1 MPRNPYIRDNANEQ
15 NLIEELT
22 VEVIR
27 AMGRDVYYIPRTLN
41 AQDALYGEDTLST
54 FEDAYLLEMYHENST
69 SFGGEGD
76 IVSKFGIDVRD
87 TAAFRV
93 ARKTFEQFVTK
104 KTGSLVRPR
113 EGDLI
118 YYPLS
123 DTLFEITFVEHE
135 NPLYQVG
142 ALYSFVI
149 FVETFVY
156 NNETFSTGLKEID
169 TCFEKERKK
178 LAQLFTFGNIVGNNS
193 IEFIDGEQI
202 YQVSGTFG
210 TDISIQN
217 ATGIADIL
225 NISGNTLTIAPI
237 SGSFLTGTESIVGE
251 SSGAERFLSATGDA
265 DFNVQIN
272 TVDQSAMGDNEEI
285 DLEVSEDNLIDF
297 SETDPFS
304 EGKF

>member
-15 NLIEELT
+15 NLIEDLT

-41 AQDALYGEDTLST
+41 AQDALYGEDSLST
-54 FEDAYLLEMYHENST
+54 FDAAYLLEMYHEDSN

-93 ARKTFEQFVTK
+93 ARRTFEQYVTK
-104 KTGSLVRPR
+104 KDGVLTRPN

-123 DTLFEITFVEHE
+123 GSLFEITFVEHE
-135 NPLYQVG
+135 NPLYQAG

-156 NNETFSTGLKEID
+156 NNETFNTGVKDID

-178 LAQLFTFGNIVGNNS
+178 TAQLFTVGS
-193 IEFIDGEQI
+193 VVGDATGTFIDGEKI
-202 YQVSGTFG
+202 YQVSGTYG
-210 TDISIQN
+210 VGSNIQN
-217 ATGIADIL
+217 STGKADIL
-225 NISGNTLTIAPI
+225 SISGNTLTIAPI
-237 SGSFLTGTESIVGE
+237 TGSFLTGTESIIGD
-251 SSGAERFLSATGDA
+251 SSGAERLLSATGDA

-272 TVDQSAMGDNEEI
+272 TVDESTMGDNEEI
-285 DLEVSEDNLIDF
+285 DFEVQDEGLIDF
-297 SETDPFS
+297 SDTDPFS
-304 EGKF
+304 EGRF